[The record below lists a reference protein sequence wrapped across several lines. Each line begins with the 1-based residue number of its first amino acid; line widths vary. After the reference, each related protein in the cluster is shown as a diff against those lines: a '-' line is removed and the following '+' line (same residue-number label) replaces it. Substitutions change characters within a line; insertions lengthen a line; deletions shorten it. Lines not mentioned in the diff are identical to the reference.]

1 MNSERQPV
9 HGGFDLYEASGL
21 EVLSRSWHDHVGP
34 AAPVRADLKRGG
46 KALTQCFHGRQRPLA
61 QFDGK
66 LARVQVCAERPHP
79 ALKSPLTPQ
88 KTRRMSDALHIV
100 CPHCETALYTK
111 PRSPR
116 HPSPI
121 ARRAQKFSPTSSAA
135 MRGVPKITESTP
147 MTAPSPR
154 PPTSYCLFSILRT

>member
-21 EVLSRSWHDHVGP
+21 EVLSRSGHDHVGP

-61 QFDGK
+61 QFDRK

-88 KTRRMSDALHIV
+88 KNSAHVRCPTHRVSALRDGVVYEAEI
-100 CPHCETALYTK
+100 TASPK
-111 PRSPR
+111 SHSAPRSE
-116 HPSPI
+116 I
-121 ARRAQKFSPTSSAA
+121 
-135 MRGVPKITESTP
+135 
-147 MTAPSPR
+147 
-154 PPTSYCLFSILRT
+154 